1 MAYNIN
7 TKNQLN
13 TAFDNLETKLNGVT
27 TNLQYL
33 DLFKLIRSL
42 DGTIDTNDVQ
52 LAFNALNVNEAFVV
66 NSTSNPTWYNKI
78 ILKGQIIVKGAL
90 GPIFIDGP
98 QVQSWYPN
106 FNNTTTLTW
115 QTSPTSLD
123 LSQNIKGDTGTAVF
137 AYTQVNAGTVDWNIS
152 IPGIVGYGDG
162 DFVVSFFDEN
172 NFEVFIDK
180 GYTFASGT
188 FSMTGIPGFIKKV
201 VIH

>member
-66 NSTSNPTWYNKI
+66 NSTSNPT
-78 ILKGQIIVKGAL
+78 
-90 GPIFIDGP
+90 
-98 QVQSWYPN
+98 
-106 FNNTTTLTW
+106 
-115 QTSPTSLD
+115 
-123 LSQNIKGDTGTAVF
+123 
-137 AYTQVNAGTVDWNIS
+137 
-152 IPGIVGYGDG
+152 
-162 DFVVSFFDEN
+162 
-172 NFEVFIDK
+172 
-180 GYTFASGT
+180 
-188 FSMTGIPGFIKKV
+188 
-201 VIH
+201 